1 MPMTNLID
9 SHKLLYHPG
18 RVAQWQER
26 GDCFPIYVEIGL
38 TNRCNHRCVFC
49 ALDWL
54 QRGGVD
60 VDSEVLVRSL
70 ADMAAHGVKSIMF
83 AGEGESLLHRDAP
96 LFIRVA
102 KAHGIKVSVTTNGVP
117 LTPDKAEA
125 CLPYLSWIRFSVNAG
140 TAERYAEI
148 HQTKAGDF
156 ERVLANIR
164 FAAEYKR
171 KHNLQ
176 VDIGVQSLL
185 LPEALD
191 GVLRLAEL
199 VKDAGA
205 DNFQVKPYSQHPS
218 SSNRF
223 YLDYQQYLHLEPQL
237 KAFESDSFSV
247 FFRRNT
253 MQRLADEADYARCH
267 GLPFFAL
274 VNAHAQ
280 IIPCNLFY
288 NNAEFLYGDL
298 NQQSFAEIWTGQQRK
313 RVLEAMHKRDVK
325 ECRQGCRLDAIN
337 RYLHRVVSPE
347 ERDDFI

>member
-1 MPMTNLID
+1 MSKTNRID
-9 SHKLLYHPG
+9 SHKLQYHPA

-26 GDCFPIYVEIGL
+26 GDCFPVYVEIGL

-54 QRGGVD
+54 ERGGVD
-60 VDSEVLVRSL
+60 INSEVLVQSL

-102 KAHGIKVSVTTNGVP
+102 NAHGIKVAVTTNGVP

-140 TAERYAEI
+140 TAEQYAAI

-164 FAAEYKR
+164 YAAEFKR
-171 KHNLQ
+171 QNNLK
-176 VDIGVQSLL
+176 VDIGVQILL
-185 LPEALD
+185 LPEAFD
-191 GVLRLAEL
+191 GVLQLAEL

-218 SSNRF
+218 SSNRY

-237 KAFESDSFSV
+237 KAFESETFTV
-247 FFRRNT
+247 FFRSNS
-253 MQRLADEADYARCH
+253 MLRLADSADYGLCH

-274 VNAHAQ
+274 INAHGQ

-288 NNAEFLYGDL
+288 NDPEFIYGDL
-298 NQQSFAEIWTGQQRK
+298 KQQSFAEIWTGEQRK
-313 RVLEAMHKRDVK
+313 KVLEAMKKRNIK